1 MDDLED
7 LARRHARA
15 QNGLDPSHA
24 RPQPWFVG
32 SGRGLMLLVV
42 TLVAVLIALR
52 GVTTVWLAQDAWQWW
67 THRRST
73 RVAGPPIVHVPPPT
87 RVGPAL
93 PVIVLPPRASKP
105 NPRGNPG
112 AWFDA
117 DSYPPAAI
125 KADEEGRTVA
135 RVLIGTDGRV
145 QSCGIV
151 TPSGS
156 GSLDAATCNILVTR
170 GSFEPARDATG
181 AAIRATWEVPVRWV
195 LPRD

>member
-7 LARRHARA
+7 LARRQARA

-52 GVTTVWLAQDAWQWW
+52 GITTVWLAQDAWEWW
-67 THRRST
+67 THRPPA
-73 RVAGPPIVHVPPPT
+73 RVAGSPPVIASPA
-87 RVGPAL
+87 RVGPA
-93 PVIVLPPRASKP
+93 PPTIVLPPGASKP
-105 NPRGNPG
+105 KGNPA

-125 KADEEGRTVA
+125 RAEEEGRTVA

-151 TPSGS
+151 TSSGS
-156 GSLDAATCNILVTR
+156 ASLDAATCSILIRR
-170 GSFEPARDATG
+170 GSFEPARDASG
-181 AAIRATWEVPVRWV
+181 VAIRSTWNLPVRWV

>member
-7 LARRHARA
+7 LARRQARA

-32 SGRGLMLLVV
+32 SGKGLMLLVV

-52 GVTTVWLAQDAWQWW
+52 GVTTVWLAQDAWDWW
-67 THRRST
+67 THR
-73 RVAGPPIVHVPPPT
+73 PPAPVVKPLVVHVPAPG
-87 RVGPAL
+87 RVGPVPPTIAL
-93 PVIVLPPRASKP
+93 PARASRP
-105 NPRGNPG
+105 RPRGNPG
-112 AWFDA
+112 VWFSPDA
-117 DSYPPAAI
+117 YPPAAI
-125 KADEEGRTVA
+125 RAEQEGRTVA

-151 TPSGS
+151 TSSGS
-156 GSLDAATCNILVTR
+156 ASLDAATCSILTRR
-170 GSFEPARDATG
+170 GSYEPARDSAG
-181 AAIRATWEVPVRWV
+181 VAISSTWEVPVRWV

>member
-7 LARRHARA
+7 LARRQARA

-42 TLVAVLIALR
+42 TLVVVLIALR
-52 GVTTVWLAQDAWQWW
+52 GVTTVWLAEDAWRWW
-67 THRRST
+67 THRQPA
-73 RVAGPPIVHVPPPT
+73 RVGVPPP
-87 RVGPAL
+87 A
-93 PVIVLPPRASKP
+93 IAPPSKAAKP
-105 NPRGNPG
+105 EGDPG

-125 KADEEGRTVA
+125 RAEEEGRTVA

-145 QSCGIV
+145 SSCGIV
-151 TPSGS
+151 TSSGS
-156 GSLDAATCNILVTR
+156 ASLDEATCNVLVHR
-170 GSFEPARDATG
+170 GSFEPARDRAG
-181 AAIRATWEVPVRWV
+181 VAIRSTLEMPARWI
-195 LPRD
+195 LPRN

>member
-7 LARRHARA
+7 LARRQARA

-42 TLVAVLIALR
+42 TLVVVLIALR
-52 GVTTVWLAQDAWQWW
+52 GVTTVWLVEEAWEWW
-67 THRRST
+67 THRPPARI
-73 RVAGPPIVHVPPPT
+73 AGPPIGHFPVPAQAGSAPPT
-87 RVGPAL
+87 
-93 PVIVLPPRASKP
+93 IVLPPRASEPK
-105 NPRGNPG
+105 GNPG

-125 KADEEGRTVA
+125 RAGEEGRTVA

-151 TPSGS
+151 TSSGS
-156 GSLDAATCNILVTR
+156 ASLDAATCSTLVNR
-170 GSFEPARDATG
+170 GSFEPARDAGG
-181 AAIRATWEVPVRWV
+181 AAIRSTWQVPVRWV

>member
-7 LARRHARA
+7 LARRQARA

-52 GVTTVWLAQDAWQWW
+52 GVTTVWLAQDAWEWW
-67 THRRST
+67 THRKGAAS
-73 RVAGPPIVHVPPPT
+73 AGSSSARYAAAPRAIKL
-87 RVGPAL
+87 GPGA
-93 PVIVLPPRASKP
+93 IPPRGDPIRWLSY
-105 NPRGNPG
+105 
-112 AWFDA
+112 D
-117 DSYPPAAI
+117 DYPPDAI
-125 KADEEGRTVA
+125 RNNEEGRTVA
-135 RVLIGTDGRV
+135 RLLIGANGRV

-151 TPSGS
+151 TSSGS
-156 GSLDAATCNILVTR
+156 ASLDAATCRAAVRR
-170 GSFEPARDATG
+170 GMFEPAHLASGERVRSTFDL
-181 AAIRATWEVPVRWV
+181 PVRWV